1 MGAEAILDKIR
12 NNAEEEASALRKQ
25 GEERA
30 KAAAAKITADAEAE
44 AEFLL
49 QSAMKTIEEMER
61 REMLMAGLETRK
73 NTLAS
78 RRGVIDE
85 AFAAAEEQLAALPED
100 RWEALITKLVL
111 EAAETG
117 EEVLEVPAADR
128 EKYEAAPEGSLPL
141 IGEKSLLKR
150 LNAALKEAGK
160 EGKLTLAD
168 APVDMK
174 GGFKLCGPAYDVNAS
189 FEMLLSL
196 VREESEQEIYRIL
209 YPEKQ

>member
-30 KAAAAKITADAEAE
+30 EAAVAKIRADAEAE

-141 IGEKSLLKR
+141 IGERAFSNGSTR
-150 LNAALKEAGK
+150 H
-160 EGKLTLAD
+160 
-168 APVDMK
+168 
-174 GGFKLCGPAYDVNAS
+174 
-189 FEMLLSL
+189 
-196 VREESEQEIYRIL
+196 
-209 YPEKQ
+209 